1 MAKKNSNNKQGEG
14 SSVDRAFRF
23 MIPFSDTVD
32 LARRVLLLYNG
43 YLLATG
49 RAKTIDMRHVN
60 LLSYYFVFGYSY
72 ETKQKF
78 AYCYST
84 SMQYIS
90 VLDTEM
96 KKRGILI
103 DNDDNFRTRHLCP
116 DIENMRR
123 LFIQEGSRDLN
134 AVVALFYRDNSIAE
148 NETEEEGK

>member
-1 MAKKNSNNKQGEG
+1 ME
-14 SSVDRAFRF
+14 RAFRF
-23 MIPFSDTVD
+23 MVPFSDTVD

-49 RAKTIDMRHVN
+49 RVKTIDSRHIN

-96 KKRGILI
+96 KKRGLLI
-103 DNDDNFRTRHLCP
+103 DNDGNFRTRHLCP

-134 AVVALFYRDNSIAE
+134 AVVALFYRDSSVE
-148 NETEEEGK
+148 GGNEAEEEGK

>member
-1 MAKKNSNNKQGEG
+1 M
-14 SSVDRAFRF
+14 DRAFRF

-96 KKRGILI
+96 KRRGILI
-103 DNDDNFRTRHLCP
+103 DNDGNFRTRRLCP

-148 NETEEEGK
+148 DEAEEEGK